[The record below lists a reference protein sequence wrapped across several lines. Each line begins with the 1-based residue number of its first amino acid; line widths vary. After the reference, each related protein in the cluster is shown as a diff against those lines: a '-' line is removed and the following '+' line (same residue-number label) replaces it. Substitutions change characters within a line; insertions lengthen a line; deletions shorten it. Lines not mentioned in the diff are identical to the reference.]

1 VGVGQLQTARFKNAD
16 ITLIADGVDRLSDVF
31 FQTLQPQKRL
41 WGLRIFSILT
51 GRTGEEL
58 MHLSNRVWGL
68 SGPLDDEAVSALFAN
83 LVAL

>member
-41 WGLRIFSILT
+41 RGLRIFSILI

-58 MHLSNRVWGL
+58 MHWSNRV
-68 SGPLDDEAVSALFAN
+68 
-83 LVAL
+83 